1 MRVMIGI
8 QLVIAGY
15 QLPAKY
21 QAARWKEMLI
31 ILIPVMSMMWLATTV
46 CILAVIPKVSLLA
59 AMAIAACVTSTDPVL
74 SQAVAKGPFADKYV
88 ARPVRELISSEAG
101 ANDGFG
107 FPFLMLATYLM
118 RHAEGVDV
126 MTIPEGSTL
135 GDGTLSA
142 VDAAMGGIHK
152 RAGDVGRQ
160 GGGVGVALGNWA
172 LLTMLYVVTL
182 GAVYGAFCG
191 TLARYGIKYSLKR

>member
-21 QAARWKEMLI
+21 TMARWKDMLI
-31 ILIPVMSMMWLATTV
+31 ILIPIMTMMWLCTTV
-46 CILAVIPKVSLLA
+46 CVLAVIPKVSLLA

-88 ARPVRELISSEAG
+88 ARPVREIISAEAG

-118 RHAEGVDV
+118 RHAEGVEV
-126 MTIPEGSTL
+126 MKMGGEGV
-135 GDGTLSA
+135 GAEGA
-142 VDAAMGGIHK
+142 VEAAMGEIHK
-152 RAGDVGRQ
+152 RAGDVERQ
-160 GGGVGVALGNWA
+160 GGGVGIALGNWA
-172 LLTMLYVVTL
+172 LLTMVFVVLL
-182 GAVYGAFCG
+182 GAIYGAFCG
-191 TLARYGIKYSLKR
+191 TLARFAIKYSLKR